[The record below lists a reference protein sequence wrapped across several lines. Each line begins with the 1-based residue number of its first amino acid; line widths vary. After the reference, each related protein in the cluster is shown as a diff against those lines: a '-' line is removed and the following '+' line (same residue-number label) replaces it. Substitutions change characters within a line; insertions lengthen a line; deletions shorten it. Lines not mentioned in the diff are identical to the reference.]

1 MIRRYLY
8 TFLLVVTLAGCKD
21 KDLLKGLDQEQ
32 ANEVIAVLQMHNIE
46 ANKIDS
52 GKLGYGITVA
62 EPDFTAAVYW
72 IKTYQLPPRPRVEI
86 AQMFPAD
93 SLVSSPRAEK
103 ARLYSAIEQRLEQ
116 SLQTMEGVLSA
127 RVHISYDIDAGE
139 NGRPPKPVH
148 LSALAVYERGS
159 PLAHQISDIKRF
171 LKNSFSDVDYDNI
184 SVVLSERSDAQLQAP
199 GTPVKR
205 NSFATSW
212 IGLII
217 LLSVMSAGFGVW
229 YYKNHYARNKKGIT
243 ADDKAKSSNE

>member
-8 TFLLVVTLAGCKD
+8 TFLLVMTLAGCKD

-52 GKLGYGITVA
+52 GKLGYSITVA

-93 SLVSSPRAEK
+93 SLVSSPR
-103 ARLYSAIEQRLEQ
+103 
-116 SLQTMEGVLSA
+116 
-127 RVHISYDIDAGE
+127 ISYDIDAGE

-171 LKNSFSDVDYDNI
+171 LKNSFADVDYDNI

-212 IGLII
+212 IVLII

>member
-1 MIRRYLY
+1 
-8 TFLLVVTLAGCKD
+8 
-21 KDLLKGLDQEQ
+21 
-32 ANEVIAVLQMHNIE
+32 
-46 ANKIDS
+46 
-52 GKLGYGITVA
+52 
-62 EPDFTAAVYW
+62 
-72 IKTYQLPPRPRVEI
+72 
-86 AQMFPAD
+86 MFPAD
-93 SLVSSPRAEK
+93 SLVSSPRAERPGYI
-103 ARLYSAIEQRLEQ
+103 RLLNSDWNSHYRRWRACS
-116 SLQTMEGVLSA
+116 
-127 RVHISYDIDAGE
+127 
-139 NGRPPKPVH
+139 PPGSILVMILMLVKWPPAKPVH

-171 LKNSFSDVDYDNI
+171 LKNSFADVDYDNI

-212 IGLII
+212 IVLII

>member
-1 MIRRYLY
+1 RRYLY
-8 TFLLVVTLAGCKD
+8 TFLLVMTLAGCKD

-52 GKLGYGITVA
+52 GKLGYSITVA

-116 SLQTMEGVLSA
+116 S
-127 RVHISYDIDAGE
+127 
-139 NGRPPKPVH
+139 
-148 LSALAVYERGS
+148 
-159 PLAHQISDIKRF
+159 
-171 LKNSFSDVDYDNI
+171 
-184 SVVLSERSDAQLQAP
+184 
-199 GTPVKR
+199 
-205 NSFATSW
+205 
-212 IGLII
+212 
-217 LLSVMSAGFGVW
+217 
-229 YYKNHYARNKKGIT
+229 
-243 ADDKAKSSNE
+243 

>member
-1 MIRRYLY
+1 M
-8 TFLLVVTLAGCKD
+8 TLAGCKD

-52 GKLGYGITVA
+52 GKLGYSITVA

-116 SLQTMEGVLSA
+116 SLQTMEACS
-127 RVHISYDIDAGE
+127 
-139 NGRPPKPVH
+139 PPGSILVMILMLVKM
-148 LSALAVYERGS
+148 AVRQN
-159 PLAHQISDIKRF
+159 LFICRH
-171 LKNSFSDVDYDNI
+171 
-184 SVVLSERSDAQLQAP
+184 
-199 GTPVKR
+199 
-205 NSFATSW
+205 
-212 IGLII
+212 
-217 LLSVMSAGFGVW
+217 
-229 YYKNHYARNKKGIT
+229 
-243 ADDKAKSSNE
+243 

>member
-1 MIRRYLY
+1 
-8 TFLLVVTLAGCKD
+8 
-21 KDLLKGLDQEQ
+21 
-32 ANEVIAVLQMHNIE
+32 
-46 ANKIDS
+46 
-52 GKLGYGITVA
+52 
-62 EPDFTAAVYW
+62 
-72 IKTYQLPPRPRVEI
+72 
-86 AQMFPAD
+86 MFPAD

-103 ARLYSAIEQRLEQ
+103 AVLYSAIEQRLEQ

-127 RVHISYDIDAGE
+127 VVHISYDIDAGE

-159 PLAHQISDIKRF
+159 PLAHQINDIKRF
-171 LKNSFSDVDYDNI
+171 LKNSFADVDYDNI

-212 IGLII
+212 IVLII

-229 YYKNHYARNKKGIT
+229 YYKTIMPAIR
-243 ADDKAKSSNE
+243 KA

>member
-8 TFLLVVTLAGCKD
+8 TFLLVMTLAGCKD

-52 GKLGYGITVA
+52 GKLGYSITVA

-139 NGRPPKPVH
+139 NGRPPKTCSSV
-148 LSALAVYERGS
+148 G
-159 PLAHQISDIKRF
+159 ISRI
-171 LKNSFSDVDYDNI
+171 
-184 SVVLSERSDAQLQAP
+184 
-199 GTPVKR
+199 
-205 NSFATSW
+205 
-212 IGLII
+212 
-217 LLSVMSAGFGVW
+217 
-229 YYKNHYARNKKGIT
+229 
-243 ADDKAKSSNE
+243 